1 MQVYWGWGNIRERDG
16 EGELYIKDPAKRNK
30 LIERAMSTSLSIFKK
45 GKKKERK
52 KERREGKE
60 KLDPKEYIPYGYIY
74 MKFK

>member
-1 MQVYWGWGNIRERDG
+1 
-16 EGELYIKDPAKRNK
+16 
-30 LIERAMSTSLSIFKK
+30 MSTSLSIFKK

-74 MKFK
+74 MKFKQAKLK